1 MKKKSIFIVWCLA
14 LIFYSCKKDDRP
26 LIVSKIQA
34 AAKMATTQVMI
45 DKYIFASK
53 EKSLLLGLIT
63 LNEAHYAAKSEA
75 TVKLGI
81 DLNKIRKEDIT
92 VLDNS
97 ITILLPPVEVVN
109 FSYPF
114 EKFETNTLV
123 SQDKFLNKI
132 TAYDIEEYFRQG
144 ETDIRENLDY
154 MGLIEKTQ
162 VNTRRMLRMMLAGLG
177 YTEIYIEYKPQQ
189 KLVGATVESEPELE
203 SEPEP

>member
-1 MKKKSIFIVWCLA
+1 MKKKPVFTMCCLVF
-14 LIFYSCKKDDRP
+14 IFYSCKKEDRP

-53 EKSLLLGLIT
+53 EKNLLLGLIT

-81 DLNKIRKEDIT
+81 DLNKIKKEDIT

-123 SQDKFLNKI
+123 SQDRFLNKI

-189 KLVGATVESEPELE
+189 KLIGATLE
-203 SEPEP
+203 TEPEPEQ